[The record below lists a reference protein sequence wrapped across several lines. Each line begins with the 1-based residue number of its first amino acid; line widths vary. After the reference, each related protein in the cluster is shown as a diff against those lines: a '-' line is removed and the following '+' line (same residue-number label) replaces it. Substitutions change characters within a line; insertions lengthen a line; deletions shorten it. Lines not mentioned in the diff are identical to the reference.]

1 MDRKQKKDWI
11 ADLNARI
18 SKAGSIAVASFKGLT
33 VREIEGLRKSA
44 RDMGATIKVTK
55 NRLSRI
61 AIGSTRFEALSAL
74 FKGPTLVAYAEDPIS
89 SSRVIFNF
97 AKANDKLAI
106 LGGAMGDEM
115 LDASGVERVAK
126 LPTLDEARTNIV
138 RLIMT
143 PAGNIARALSE
154 YAKKAA

>member
-1 MDRKQKKDWI
+1 MDRNQKKDWI
-11 ADLNARI
+11 ADMSARI
-18 SKAGSIAVASFKGLT
+18 SNAGSVAVASFRALT
-33 VREIEGLRKSA
+33 VNELENLRKSA
-44 RDMGATIKVTK
+44 REAGATIKVTQ
-55 NRLSRI
+55 NRLSKI
-61 AIGSTRFEALSAL
+61 AIGNTRFGALAPL
-74 FKGPTLVAYAEDPIS
+74 FRGPTLVAYAEDPIS

-97 AKANDKLAI
+97 AQTNNKLAI
-106 LGGAMGDEM
+106 LGGAMGDEI

-138 RLIMT
+138 RLILT